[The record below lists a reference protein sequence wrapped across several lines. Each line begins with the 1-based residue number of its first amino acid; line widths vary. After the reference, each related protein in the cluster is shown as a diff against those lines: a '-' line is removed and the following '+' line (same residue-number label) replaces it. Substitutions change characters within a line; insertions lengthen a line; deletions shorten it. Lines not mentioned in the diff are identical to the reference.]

1 MHVACPCKSHLKPLM
16 AHPLQLPLLSPPTDL
31 TVHELLA
38 HWSKGTVAG
47 VWHPEWELWPF
58 CEHDRVLLLGQSDN
72 VCHCIAT
79 PVPEEETAN
88 QGMKATPLM
97 TTSFITDLKVK
108 CSSEELRLSIGP
120 CLQSSR
126 VFQEY
131 RRCNK
136 VMTAN
141 EGGGVWWLEGILLY
155 ASVFSSPLKKWSL
168 MHEILNSDC
177 GWMQPEPIW
186 MAGTVWEGRSIS
198 VPHVYF
204 LYWKKLIHPRSMSP
218 RMVPRIPMGHGL
230 LLLLQTTFRDMRRNY
245 LLYSKRRILQI
256 VRNYEES

>member
-126 VFQEY
+126 VSRVPQMQQGHD
-131 RRCNK
+131 CK
-136 VMTAN
+136 W
-141 EGGGVWWLEGILLY
+141 GG
-155 ASVFSSPLKKWSL
+155 WSL
-168 MHEILNSDC
+168 M
-177 GWMQPEPIW
+177 
-186 MAGTVWEGRSIS
+186 A
-198 VPHVYF
+198 
-204 LYWKKLIHPRSMSP
+204 
-218 RMVPRIPMGHGL
+218 
-230 LLLLQTTFRDMRRNY
+230 RRNSS
-245 LLYSKRRILQI
+245 LCKCFL
-256 VRNYEES
+256 